1 MINVDVTWK
10 AMSIKASS
18 FLTGAL
24 YILGSQPRHIVIK
37 C

>member
-1 MINVDVTWK
+1 MINVDVPGQ
-10 AMSIKASS
+10 AMGIKASS

-24 YILGSQPRHIVIK
+24 CILGSQPRHIVIK